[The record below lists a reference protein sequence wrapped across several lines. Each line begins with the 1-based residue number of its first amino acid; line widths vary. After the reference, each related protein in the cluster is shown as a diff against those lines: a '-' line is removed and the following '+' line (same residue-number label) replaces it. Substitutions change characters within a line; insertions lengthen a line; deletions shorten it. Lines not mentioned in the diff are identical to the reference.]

1 MDDELMHYGV
11 KRRSGRY
18 PWGSGKEPYQHSGD
32 FLSRV
37 ESLSKSGMRETEIA
51 STLGLTTTE
60 LRVQRSLAKDERR
73 SIEVA
78 RAKDLRE
85 KGYSLQQIADQMGY
99 KNDSSIRSLLNDNAK
114 INMDAAKK
122 TAEFLKQQ
130 IDEKGIIDI
139 GAGVE
144 RELNISKEKLKQAV
158 YILEREGYVQ
168 YGGGVSQ
175 VTNPGQQTNFKVL
188 CPPGTEHKD
197 IYNLDIH
204 SVTDYIS
211 HDGGDTFDKFV
222 YPSSLDSKRLMIN
235 YAEQGGLQ
243 KDGVVE
249 IRRGVADLD
258 LGKSNYAQ
266 VRIMVDGTHY
276 IKGMA
281 VYADD
286 LPKGVDLR
294 FNTNKKI
301 GTPMEKV
308 LKPIKND
315 PDTPFGSLIKAGG
328 QSYYTDPIT
337 GERKL
342 SLINKRAEE
351 GDWTEW
357 SNKLPSQFLSKQNL
371 SLINRQLNISK
382 EEKQKEFD
390 DIMALTN
397 PTVKKALLKNFSDDC
412 DSAAVHL
419 QAAGLPR
426 QKYHVILP
434 VTSMSE
440 KEIYAPNY
448 KDGEQLALV
457 RFPHGGPFE
466 IPMVTVN
473 NKNKEASSAIGRNAK
488 DAVGINSKV
497 AERLSGADF
506 DGDTVLCIPTG
517 KNGINITSTPALK
530 GLEGFDSKSYKATKE
545 VTDKN
550 GKVHYYFGDKEF
562 KKMNNTQV
570 EMGKVS
576 NLITDM
582 TLKGASQEELAR
594 AVRHSMVVID
604 AEKHHLDYKKSEIDN
619 DIPTLK
625 NKYQGHY
632 DEDGNYHTGA
642 STLLSR
648 AKSEQQVTKRK
659 GSPIIDPTTG
669 KQTWKE
675 SIEEYTDKKGK
686 TKIRTQKSTK
696 MFEVD
701 DARKLS
707 SGTQQEEAYADYANK
722 MKSLANEARKA
733 MVNTGNLQYS
743 SEAKKQYASE
753 VASLKSKLNTALK
766 NAPKERQAQIIAN
779 SVVKAKKQSNPD
791 MTKAEIKKAGQQAL
805 TSARA
810 QVGAKREMIKI
821 TDKEWEA
828 IQAGAITENV
838 LTKIIANSDMD
849 VLRSLATPKDSVKLS
864 DVKVR
869 RMKAMID
876 SGYTNAQIAEALGI
890 SSTTVVNYMKGDKK

>member
-1 MDDELMHYGV
+1 MVDELMHYGV

-175 VTNPGQQTNFKVL
+175 VTNPGQQTNLKVL

-294 FNTNKKI
+294 FNTNKK
-301 GTPMEKV
+301 
-308 LKPIKND
+308 L
-315 PDTPFGSLIKAGG
+315 
-328 QSYYTDPIT
+328 
-337 GERKL
+337 
-342 SLINKRAEE
+342 
-351 GDWTEW
+351 
-357 SNKLPSQFLSKQNL
+357 
-371 SLINRQLNISK
+371 
-382 EEKQKEFD
+382 
-390 DIMALTN
+390 
-397 PTVKKALLKNFSDDC
+397 
-412 DSAAVHL
+412 
-419 QAAGLPR
+419 
-426 QKYHVILP
+426 
-434 VTSMSE
+434 
-440 KEIYAPNY
+440 
-448 KDGEQLALV
+448 
-457 RFPHGGPFE
+457 
-466 IPMVTVN
+466 
-473 NKNKEASSAIGRNAK
+473 GR
-488 DAVGINSKV
+488 
-497 AERLSGADF
+497 
-506 DGDTVLCIPTG
+506 
-517 KNGINITSTPALK
+517 
-530 GLEGFDSKSYKATKE
+530 
-545 VTDKN
+545 
-550 GKVHYYFGDKEF
+550 
-562 KKMNNTQV
+562 
-570 EMGKVS
+570 
-576 NLITDM
+576 
-582 TLKGASQEELAR
+582 
-594 AVRHSMVVID
+594 
-604 AEKHHLDYKKSEIDN
+604 
-619 DIPTLK
+619 
-625 NKYQGHY
+625 
-632 DEDGNYHTGA
+632 
-642 STLLSR
+642 
-648 AKSEQQVTKRK
+648 
-659 GSPIIDPTTG
+659 
-669 KQTWKE
+669 
-675 SIEEYTDKKGK
+675 
-686 TKIRTQKSTK
+686 
-696 MFEVD
+696 
-701 DARKLS
+701 
-707 SGTQQEEAYADYANK
+707 
-722 MKSLANEARKA
+722 
-733 MVNTGNLQYS
+733 
-743 SEAKKQYASE
+743 
-753 VASLKSKLNTALK
+753 
-766 NAPKERQAQIIAN
+766 
-779 SVVKAKKQSNPD
+779 
-791 MTKAEIKKAGQQAL
+791 
-805 TSARA
+805 
-810 QVGAKREMIKI
+810 
-821 TDKEWEA
+821 
-828 IQAGAITENV
+828 
-838 LTKIIANSDMD
+838 
-849 VLRSLATPKDSVKLS
+849 
-864 DVKVR
+864 
-869 RMKAMID
+869 
-876 SGYTNAQIAEALGI
+876 
-890 SSTTVVNYMKGDKK
+890 